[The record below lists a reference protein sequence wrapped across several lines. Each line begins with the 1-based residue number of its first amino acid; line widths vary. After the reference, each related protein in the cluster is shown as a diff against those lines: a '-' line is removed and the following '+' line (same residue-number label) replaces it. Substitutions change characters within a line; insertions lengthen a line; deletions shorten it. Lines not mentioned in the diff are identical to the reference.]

1 MLDTIVKTQDR
12 VGKRDTGL
20 VGLGNMKLN
29 EFFPSPEKPDEDQ
42 DVDWLDDLKFFI
54 DNEPRLLSNYFF
66 PAVRRHQKYVDHP
79 DAYRL
84 YIKPLNSCMKEYC
97 ETFEI
102 KDVEK
107 KFSEDSLIELAKR
120 IAEEQKRFIE
130 NGDYESK

>member
-1 MLDTIVKTQDR
+1 
-12 VGKRDTGL
+12 
-20 VGLGNMKLN
+20 MKLN

-66 PAVRRHQKYVDHP
+66 PAVRRHQKRVDHP
-79 DAYRL
+79 NAYRL

-102 KDVEK
+102 EDAEK

>member
-1 MLDTIVKTQDR
+1 
-12 VGKRDTGL
+12 
-20 VGLGNMKLN
+20 MKLN
-29 EFFPSPEKPDEDQ
+29 EFFPSPEQPDENQ

-54 DNEPRLLSNYFF
+54 DNEPKLLSNYFF
-66 PAVRRHQKYVDHP
+66 PAVNKHKKHLDHP

-84 YIKPLNSCMKEYC
+84 YLKPLHTCMKEYC

-102 KDVEK
+102 EDADK
-107 KFSEDSLIELAKR
+107 KFSKDSLTELAKR